1 MVQGFETCARKL
13 ASAHPTLF
21 LRNLPLLSSS
31 LRGRTQFE
39 FPVFRSGNHLTL
51 FTIVLG
57 LLELSRPQIFLARYI
72 KHLED
77 AMGCYMD
84 MVDAFLFKRDSFFG
98 IIDR

>member
-1 MVQGFETCARKL
+1 M
-13 ASAHPTLF
+13 
-21 LRNLPLLSSS
+21 
-31 LRGRTQFE
+31 
-39 FPVFRSGNHLTL
+39 
-51 FTIVLG
+51 LG

-77 AMGCYMD
+77 VMGCYMD

>member
-1 MVQGFETCARKL
+1 M
-13 ASAHPTLF
+13 SSHPVLF

-98 IIDR
+98 IIDRLVSNRSIKSSKY

>member
-1 MVQGFETCARKL
+1 MFQHPVLQSLNSQTVQI
-13 ASAHPTLF
+13 SM
-21 LRNLPLLSSS
+21 LRQSPDS
-31 LRGRTQFE
+31 
-39 FPVFRSGNHLTL
+39 VHH
-51 FTIVLG
+51 VLG

-98 IIDR
+98 IIDRLVSNRSVLSSKQ

>member
-1 MVQGFETCARKL
+1 MASRMFQHPVLQPLNSETVQIPML
-13 ASAHPTLF
+13 WQS
-21 LRNLPLLSSS
+21 
-31 LRGRTQFE
+31 
-39 FPVFRSGNHLTL
+39 PVHH
-51 FTIVLG
+51 VLG

-98 IIDR
+98 IIDRLVSNRSVLSSKQ